1 MPQRVK
7 KRPDTPLDLE
17 TFFDGIRMETKRSG
31 FCSVNVELARIY
43 LESNDL
49 SPKVSTVREYGFRNN
64 LTVVLTEGNVV
75 FRKLMKPMEDVTEVL
90 RASGDAICEICNYPY
105 KHHPEDSSPNDF
117 LKVLCCGRRVKL

>member
-17 TFFDGIRMETKRSG
+17 TFFDGIRMETRRNG

-43 LESNDL
+43 LESNEL
-49 SPKVSTVREYGFRNN
+49 PAKVSTIREHSFRNS
-64 LTVVLTEGNVV
+64 LTAVVTESNVV

-90 RASGDAICEICNYPY
+90 RASGDAVCEICHYAY
-105 KHHPEDSSPNDF
+105 KYHPEDTSPNDF